1 MGKPWN
7 TSTRNL
13 LNPSV
18 WSCWSTPAWLAF
30 QQSSPGIGG
39 SLVHHVE
46 ARLHSESQNAMEHN
60 EGTFSTLSWT
70 CKLQMWNNLD
80 LSTLAQWEWYARGAS
95 CATERGGSN
104 APSLCTKL
112 LLWPGFLGPYVV
124 PTMTC
129 QVRRVSFYLCQC
141 NPPPHPPPVMCN
153 MLAVG
158 CCLSQ
163 DVSSIFVNNCKNR
176 GWNVY
181 GYFHWL

>member
-1 MGKPWN
+1 MEHFNSQP
-7 TSTRNL
+7 SQPLCLIL
-13 LNPSV
+13 LKHSRLIGFPTIKSWDRGQLGSSRGSKV
-18 WSCWSTPAWLAF
+18 AF
-30 QQSSPGIGG
+30 GEP
-39 SLVHHVE
+39 
-46 ARLHSESQNAMEHN
+46 NAMEHN

-129 QVRRVSFYLCQC
+129 QVRRVSFYLCQR
-141 NPPPHPPPVMCN
+141 NPPPTSSSCN
-153 MLAVG
+153 V
-158 CCLSQ
+158 
-163 DVSSIFVNNCKNR
+163 
-176 GWNVY
+176 
-181 GYFHWL
+181 